1 MSTPLLN
8 TLSSFDLDH
17 RRCRAAFEHGG
28 AGVGITDLN
37 GTCVDANPAL
47 CAMLGHD
54 RSSLVGRRPVDFIV
68 EYSGV
73 VSVQIAEMLR
83 GDYDQMS
90 AEASIRRGDG
100 SLGWVVVSVALIRD
114 SAGLPDFFFM
124 QIQDISDRVA
134 ADQILASTERR
145 LRQALHGVV
154 GSVAAAV
161 DARDPYTA
169 GHQRRVAE
177 ISTAISIEL
186 GLDADTTLGIG
197 LAASI
202 HDIGKIA
209 VPAEILGKPGRLASA
224 EFELIKL
231 HPHTGHDIVAAVD
244 FPWPIARMILEHH
257 ERIDGSG
264 YPAGR
269 KGEDLLL
276 GSRVIAVADVLEAMS
291 SHRPYRAALGVE
303 IALATIQDGRGTLFD
318 ADVVDACGRC
328 IERWDHHLPSVP
340 AAT

>member
-1 MSTPLLN
+1 MSTS
-8 TLSSFDLDH
+8 TLDASSFDLDH
-17 RRCRAAFEHGG
+17 RRCRAAFERGA
-28 AGVGITDLN
+28 AGVGINDLDGN
-37 GTCVDANPAL
+37 CVDANPAL
-47 CAMLGHD
+47 CAILGHD
-54 RSSLVGRRPVDFIV
+54 RSSILGRRPEDFIV

-73 VSVQIAEMLR
+73 VSVQMAQMLR
-83 GDYDQMS
+83 GAYDHVS
-90 AEASIRRGDG
+90 GEASIRRGDG
-100 SLGWVVVSVALIRD
+100 SLAWVLVSVALIRD
-114 SAGLPDFFFM
+114 SVGVPDFFFM
-124 QIQDISDRVA
+124 QLQDISDRVA
-134 ADQILASTERR
+134 ADQVLASTDQR

-169 GHQRRVAE
+169 GHQRRVAA
-177 ISTAISIEL
+177 ISTAISAEL
-186 GLDADTTLGIG
+186 GLDADATLGIG

-224 EFELIKL
+224 EYELIKL
-231 HPHTGHDIVAAVD
+231 HPQTGHDIVAAVD

-264 YPAGR
+264 YPAGH
-269 KGEDLLL
+269 KGNDILL

-303 IALATIQDGRGTLFD
+303 IAVATIQDGRGTLFD

-328 IERWDHHLPSVP
+328 IERWDDQLPSVP